1 MINAEALFI
10 NHIRNR
16 HWQIELGHTAFG
28 KLCAG
33 NICSNINFKTIGYG
47 TVS

>member
-1 MINAEALFI
+1 MPGLYTVGVLEKDIGK
-10 NHIRNR
+10 RVG
-16 HWQIELGHTAFG
+16 QTAFG